1 MADNKK
7 PKVATSYAAFLV
19 FGGIAI
25 LLGFGGLGVWA
36 ATARLDSAVVALGR
50 VVVESNKKTIQ
61 HLEGGIV
68 RRIFVGES
76 DHVQEGDVLI
86 ELDDTTAKANRMLA
100 QEQFDQLTALE
111 ARLIA
116 ERDGKEVVEYPQS
129 LLDRRDEYQV
139 ATVITDQNLQF
150 MQRVG
155 TVKNEI
161 RILQAQIG
169 QQEELIQGLRDQ
181 IAAMEEQ
188 NKSFDEELTV
198 VRPAADRGHFAKN
211 QLRALERQKSGLSAQ
226 IAEARA
232 NIARAGQAIAEA
244 ELQIE
249 QTKKRLVEDA
259 SEQLRQVRGALVDAR
274 EKVTVTTDVLARTKI
289 KAPIDGIVQ
298 DLKVHTLGGV
308 VRPGETIMQI
318 VPVNDSLVIDAR
330 VIPTDIDNLS
340 LGMGAEVRF
349 SAFSSRTIPIILG
362 EVSSISPDTLYDEA
376 TRQDYYMAKVVV
388 DQDSIPEQLRGKLT
402 PGMPADVI
410 VATGERT
417 ALEYLVQ
424 PIKTR
429 MIKAMRE
436 E

>member
-1 MADNKK
+1 MADEKK
-7 PKVATSYAAFLV
+7 PKVSTSYAAFMI
-19 FGGIAI
+19 FGGIAV

-36 ATARLDSAVVALGR
+36 ATARLDSAVIALGR
-50 VVVESNKKTIQ
+50 VVVESNRKTIQ

-68 RRIFVGES
+68 RQIFVDES
-76 DHVQEGDVLI
+76 DHVKNGEVLV
-86 ELDDTTAKANRMLA
+86 ELDDTTAKANMMLA
-100 QEQFDQLTALE
+100 QEQFDQLSALE

-116 ERDGKEVVEYPQS
+116 ERDGKEAVEYPQA
-129 LLDRRDEYQV
+129 LLDRQDEYRV
-139 ATVITDQNLQF
+139 ATVIADQDLQF
-150 MQRVG
+150 AQRVG

-274 EKVTVTTDVLARTKI
+274 EKVTVTTDVLARTEI
-289 KAPIDGIVQ
+289 RAPIDGIVQ
-298 DLKVHTLGGV
+298 DLKVHTIGGV
-308 VRPGETIMQI
+308 VRPGDSIMQI
-318 VPVNDSLVIDAR
+318 VPVDDSLVVDAR
-330 VIPTDIDNLS
+330 VLPTDIDSLS
-340 LGMGAEVRF
+340 LGMDAEVRF
-349 SAFSSRTIPIILG
+349 SAFASQTIPIILG
-362 EVSSISPDTLYDEA
+362 EVASISPDTLYDEA
-376 TRQDYYMAKVVV
+376 TREDYYMAKVVV
-388 DQDSIPEQLRGKLT
+388 DQDSIPDELRGKLT

-417 ALEYLVQ
+417 ALDYLVQ